1 MVTEIKFYNCGSS
14 LSLSIIQR
22 LGYILMVVARTRLYR
37 IGISNHLEE
46 TTEYFEIFGELEQ
59 GWERFKRNTNYRSF
73 VLKLKD
79 EVN

>member
-1 MVTEIKFYNCGSS
+1 
-14 LSLSIIQR
+14 
-22 LGYILMVVARTRLYR
+22 MVVHQQEQDFTG